1 MTWFCSHFSR
11 TRIQAVGTVQILPS
25 LPFTSSCGVPAVFT
39 TGAAAGTLLRTINTR
54 FAKDSIIMTIGRDLL
69 HAASFAADKHRD
81 QRRKNVEAS
90 PYINH
95 PIQVA
100 ELIARVGQVED
111 RSVLMAAVLHDTV
124 EDTETTFDELER
136 VFGSDVRDLVAEV
149 TDDKSLSKAERKK
162 EQIKHTATMT
172 DRAKLIKLADK
183 SCNVRDVA
191 QSPPED
197 WDMNRRKEY
206 LHWASEV
213 IAGCRGTN
221 PRLERYFDETIQ
233 RAGEV
238 LGLSDSEVKPIQ
250 SDEYPKDVFK

>member
-1 MTWFCSHFSR
+1 MN
-11 TRIQAVGTVQILPS
+11 V
-25 LPFTSSCGVPAVFT
+25 
-39 TGAAAGTLLRTINTR
+39 
-54 FAKDSIIMTIGRDLL
+54 GRDLL
-69 HAASFAADKHRD
+69 QAVEFAADRHRD

-100 ELIARVGQVED
+100 ELIARIGEVD
-111 RSVLMAAVLHDTV
+111 DLAVLMAAVLHDTV
-124 EDTETTFDELER
+124 EDTETELDELEI
-136 VFGSDVRDLVAEV
+136 VFGADVSELVAEV
-149 TDDKSLSKAERKK
+149 TDDKSLPKAERKK

-206 LHWASEV
+206 LDWASEV
-213 IAGCRGTN
+213 IAGCCGTN

-233 RAGEV
+233 RAGEA
-238 LGLSDSEVKPIQ
+238 LGLSDNGVKPIQ
-250 SDEYPKDVFK
+250 SDE